1 MKLATIFN
9 QKGERVSYVILKD
22 DEVGGF
28 RQEIAEEGETL
39 TAAEL
44 NDDSLAVALQ
54 SCYEEQAFFLAACL
68 FESVYESSVFL
79 GPSDLSEGVYDAARL
94 IYGVR
99 AASKRMA
106 LTEAV
111 IENFFIDP
119 LSECQKPTNGN

>member
-22 DEVGGF
+22 DEVSGF
-28 RQEIAEEGETL
+28 RQDIAEEGERL

-68 FESVYESSVFL
+68 FESVYESSVFI
-79 GPSDLSEGVYDAARL
+79 GPGDLSDGIYDAARL
-94 IYGVR
+94 IYGAR
-99 AASKRMA
+99 DAAKRMK

-119 LSECQKPTNGN
+119 LSECRKRTNGN